1 MAARRFTD
9 LRVWQEAHQVRLA
22 IYRIT
27 QSFPR
32 EERYDLISQM
42 RRAAVSI
49 AGNIAEGFGRWTARD
64 RARYLE
70 MSKSSVEEVADYLI
84 LSADLRY
91 MRRDS
96 ALEDRLDKVRAM
108 LYQARHSVL
117 GGDEV

>member
-32 EERYDLISQM
+32 EERYDLVSQM

-70 MSKSSVEEVADYLI
+70 MSKSSAQEVADYLI
-84 LSADLRY
+84 LSVDLSY
-91 MRRDS
+91 MRRDP
-96 ALEDRLDKVRAM
+96 ALQGRLDKVCAM
-108 LYQARHSVL
+108 LHLARRSVL
-117 GGDEV
+117 GSYEV